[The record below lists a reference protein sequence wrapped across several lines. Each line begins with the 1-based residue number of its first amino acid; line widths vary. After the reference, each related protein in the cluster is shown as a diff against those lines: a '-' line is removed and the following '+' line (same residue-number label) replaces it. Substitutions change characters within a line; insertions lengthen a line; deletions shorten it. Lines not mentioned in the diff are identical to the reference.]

1 MTASGTPET
10 PEARR
15 RRVLIV
21 EDEGD
26 IREIVVGLLA
36 DEGYDVTAA
45 TGGVEALGHVT
56 RCQPDVIL
64 LDLCMPD
71 FDGADF
77 AHAYRQLPGAH
88 APIIVFTAVPDGAE
102 QAARIDAQVLLAKP
116 FHIQDLLRLVEQ
128 YSTPSPV

>member
-1 MTASGTPET
+1 MTASGTTET

-26 IREIVVGLLA
+26 IREIVAGLLTE
-36 DEGYDVTAA
+36 EGYDVTVA
-45 TGGVEALGHVT
+45 TGGMEALGRVSH
-56 RCQPDVIL
+56 CQPDVIL
-64 LDLCMPD
+64 LDLWMPD

-77 AHAYRQLPGAH
+77 AQAYRDLPGTH
-88 APIIVFTAVPDGAE
+88 APIIVFTALPDGAE
-102 QAARIDAQVLLAKP
+102 QAARIDAQVLLPKP

-128 YSTPSPV
+128 YSAPAPV